1 MKVSTDPVAKYV
13 GDRLIPINKERMG
26 RLNLLSVNN
35 KKDEITNRL
44 EERLNRQKIEDL

>member
-13 GDRLIPINKERMG
+13 GDRLIPINEERMG

-35 KKDEITNRL
+35 KDEITNRL

>member
-13 GDRLIPINKERMG
+13 GDRLIPINEEGMG

-35 KKDEITNRL
+35 KDEITNRL

>member
-13 GDRLIPINKERMG
+13 GDRLIPINEKRMG

-35 KKDEITNRL
+35 KDEITNRL

>member
-13 GDRLIPINKERMG
+13 GDRLIPINEERMG

-35 KKDEITNRL
+35 KDEITNRL
-44 EERLNRQKIEDL
+44 EERINRQKIEDL